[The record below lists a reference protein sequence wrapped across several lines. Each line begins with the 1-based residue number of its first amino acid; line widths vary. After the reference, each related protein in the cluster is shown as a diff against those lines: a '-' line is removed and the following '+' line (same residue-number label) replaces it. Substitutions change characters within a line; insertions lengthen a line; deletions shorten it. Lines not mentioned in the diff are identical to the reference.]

1 MEKSNK
7 DASDYVIKY
16 LKVRYIYMYIS
27 TLMHLP
33 SDAQLTKAIENSGIF
48 SPYNL
53 FAGEGEL
60 YPAQYYVVSEI

>member
-1 MEKSNK
+1 
-7 DASDYVIKY
+7 
-16 LKVRYIYMYIS
+16 MYIS

-33 SDAQLTKAIENSGIF
+33 SDAQLTKAIDNLGIF

-53 FAGEGEL
+53 FAGEGES